1 MPADMRYC
9 KRENSQR
16 ISENLGERKCPE
28 SHRKVWNAVDV
39 RAMKHAARLAEWSK
53 KIQACRSSG
62 MTVKDWCEE
71 NNVSAKTY
79 YNWEKAYLAAAGQQM
94 ILPEEASAV
103 TGQLV
108 RIDPERLP
116 ETVEE
121 SIPAPSMQTT
131 SNVRITLRYGG
142 MSVEMP
148 AGMEIAQIAVL
159 MKALGTKC

>member
-1 MPADMRYC
+1 
-9 KRENSQR
+9 
-16 ISENLGERKCPE
+16 
-28 SHRKVWNAVDV
+28 
-39 RAMKHAARLAEWSK
+39 
-53 KIQACRSSG
+53 